1 MMVLPRLQQAR
12 RTRLRVDC
20 NDAKRED
27 REHGETLHRK
37 EQQETCITIYSI
49 EIKNVVPVC
58 VLLSCISTFYNC
70 TTVFILFQD
79 GRMVQLSCICTIA
92 PILHHMYFKR
102 KLRIV
107 FEVT

>member
-49 EIKNVVPVC
+49 EIKNVVPVRVC
-58 VLLSCISTFYNC
+58 VHTTPYLVEFLLSTIVPPYLFYSK
-70 TTVFILFQD
+70 
-79 GRMVQLSCICTIA
+79 MVEWCS
-92 PILHHMYFKR
+92 
-102 KLRIV
+102 
-107 FEVT
+107 